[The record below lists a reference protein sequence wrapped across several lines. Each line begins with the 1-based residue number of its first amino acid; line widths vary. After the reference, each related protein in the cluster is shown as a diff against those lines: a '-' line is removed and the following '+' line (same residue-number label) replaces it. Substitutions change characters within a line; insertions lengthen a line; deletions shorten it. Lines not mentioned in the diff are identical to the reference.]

1 MLPSVSNLFKRA
13 FAPYRTHPKVILKFT
28 LLFFLPIFVVELAGF
43 SVDLISIV
51 YGIVPT
57 GALLFIVGAIC
68 MSLLSLWFTIS
79 YIQALADMDE
89 GRPLQATKEYLKK
102 TARLILP
109 VFGLS
114 FLVGLIVVGGFI
126 LVIIPGIIFSIWFT
140 FVAQARVLDK
150 KKGVSA
156 LGFSR
161 TLVKGNWWGVFGR
174 IVVGI
179 LAVLAIM
186 AVYQSIVNMFSHFD
200 VDTLTFQKLTVFSFI
215 LTIITSAVQAIVTPF
230 ASGIPTILYL
240 DLKKSK
246 PASENP
252 GTEVEE

>member
-13 FAPYRTHPKVILKFT
+13 YAPYRTHPKVIFKFI
-28 LLFFLPIFVVELAGF
+28 LLFFLPIFVVGLTRF

-51 YGIVPT
+51 YGIVPA
-57 GALLFIVGAIC
+57 GALLFVVGAIC

-79 YIQALADMDE
+79 YIQALADMEE
-89 GRPLQATKEYLKK
+89 GRSLQTIKEYLKK
-102 TARLILP
+102 TAHLILP

-114 FLVGLIVVGGFI
+114 FLVGLIVLGGFI

-140 FVAQARVLDK
+140 FVAQARVLDQ
-150 KKGVSA
+150 KKGISS

-161 TLVKGNWWGVFGR
+161 ALVRGNWWGVFGR

-179 LAVLAIM
+179 LVVLAIM
-186 AVYQSIVNMFSHFD
+186 AVYQSIVNIFSRFD
-200 VDTLTFQKLTVFSFI
+200 VDTLTFQKLTAFSFV
-215 LTIITSAVQAIVTPF
+215 LTVITAAVQAIVTPF

-246 PASENP
+246 PASEDSLSK
-252 GTEVEE
+252 VEE